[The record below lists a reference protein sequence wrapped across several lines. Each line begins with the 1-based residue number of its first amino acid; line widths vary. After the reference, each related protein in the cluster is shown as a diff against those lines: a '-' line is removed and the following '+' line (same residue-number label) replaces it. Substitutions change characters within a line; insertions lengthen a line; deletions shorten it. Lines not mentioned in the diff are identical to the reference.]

1 MKNWKVYTIAAVAP
15 LALAACATDEMT
27 SSQANMVA
35 ENNAVSDV
43 HDAEIAELNELVS
56 IYIDASTL
64 YDEAADIPDNDEAVR
79 DELQSLASERAKER
93 DDLQARVIALGGRPD
108 EMGQAVGTGHRA
120 FTQLRTL
127 VDQDSEVAIEE
138 VLRGEKYI
146 AEEIDEALEGTI
158 TVETREMLTALKSET
173 QQNIAD
179 LEKLDRQ
186 A

>member
-1 MKNWKVYTIAAVAP
+1 MKTWKIYTIAAVAP

-27 SSQANMVA
+27 NGQSNMVA
-35 ENNAVSDV
+35 ENNAVSEV
-43 HDAEIAELNELVS
+43 HNSEIAELNDLVS
-56 IYIDASTL
+56 IYIDASKL
-64 YDEAADIPDNDEAVR
+64 YDEAADIPDNNEAVR
-79 DELQSLASERAKER
+79 DELQSLASERAEQR
-93 DDLQARVIALGGRPD
+93 DALQARVIALGGTPD

-127 VDQDSEVAIEE
+127 VDQDTEVAIEE

-146 AEEIDEALEGTI
+146 ADEIDDALDGTI
-158 TVETREMLTALKSET
+158 TVETRDMLIDLKSQT

-179 LEKLDRQ
+179 LQELDRR